1 MQQFKIKVPR
11 PIKRIEPQIISA
23 GKVSKK
29 SGRSK
34 SGQKEKDLASSLIEA
49 QKIKLYK
56 DRIKVLE
63 LELQRAREESFK
75 AGYEEGKENTLR
87 EANKRIEIARK
98 EIARMEKEYRESLE
112 RIENPLLELAKEI
125 AREILNTELSLRE
138 DYDAI
143 LLERLRRM
151 LQEVL
156 QEKKVT
162 VEVHPAHLPFLTSS
176 DIKETLNLPR
186 EMELTV
192 LQGKRLKK
200 GEAFVTTEQYYID
213 GRFKSQIEELGNQLL
228 HGDET

>member
-11 PIKRIEPQIISA
+11 AIKRIDPQIISA
-23 GKVSKK
+23 GKVTKK

-34 SGQKEKDLASSLIEA
+34 SEQKEKDLASSLIEA

-156 QEKKVT
+156 TEKKVT

-176 DIKETLNLPR
+176 DIKEALNLPR

-200 GEAFVTTEQYYID
+200 GEAFVTTEQFYID